1 MDQFTKDFGKMIQP
15 GETEDLSM
23 LMVMC
28 ISESGKM
35 IMLMVREYIY
45 IVMVHNTKENGL
57 KIDNMG

>member
-1 MDQFTKDFGKMIQP
+1 MILP

-23 LMVMC
+23 LMVMF
-28 ISESGKM
+28 ISENGKM
-35 IMLMVREYIY
+35 IMHMVREYIY